1 MAQNN
6 VIPVRA
12 AAYERRMQDFR
23 LAGSGVAAALA
34 SIAPG
39 DMPFFSG
46 EKSKDREQVEALSVE
61 LDTWQNLFF
70 ADHRFKML
78 VLLQGIDTSGKDG
91 TLRGVF
97 SRMSPLGVRTVAWKA
112 PSEAERSRDF
122 LWRIHQEVPA
132 LGEIVVFNRSHYEDV
147 LVPVVDGNLTRA
159 QLQQRYAQINDFE
172 RMLAETGT
180 VILKFML
187 HISKDEQ
194 RKRLQARLDD
204 PAKHYKFQRADL
216 EVRKQWSAYQRAY
229 KQAIIATGTACAPWF
244 IVPSDSKTHRNLMI
258 ATAMRDTFAA
268 LKLRY
273 PPGDPSFAKL
283 KVK

>member
-1 MAQNN
+1 MAQNI
-6 VIPVRA
+6 VIPMRA
-12 AAYERRMQDFR
+12 AIYAAGMERFR
-23 LAGSGVAAALA
+23 VAGPGAASGLA
-34 SIAPG
+34 SIDPA
-39 DMPFFSG
+39 DVPFSCG
-46 EKSKDREQVEALSVE
+46 EKAKDREQVDALSVE

-78 VLLQGIDTSGKDG
+78 VVLQGIDTSGKDG

-97 SRMSPLGVRTVAWKA
+97 ARMSPLGVRTVAWKA
-112 PSEAERSRDF
+112 PSEAERARDF

-147 LVPVVDGNLTRA
+147 LVPVVNGNLTRT
-159 QLQQRYAQINDFE
+159 QLQQRFAQINDFE
-172 RMLAETGT
+172 RMLAESGT
-180 VILKFML
+180 VLLKFML

-204 PAKHYKFQRADL
+204 PTKHYKFQRADL
-216 EVRKQWSAYQRAY
+216 EVRKQWNAYQRAY
-229 KQAIIATGTACAPWF
+229 KQAIAATGTACAPWF
-244 IVPSDSKTHRNLMI
+244 VVPSDSKTHRNLMI

-273 PPGDPSFAKL
+273 PPGDPSFASL